1 MAGSK
6 RFNFSQDIIARS
18 YTTEQELLLESQ
30 KSVLEN
36 IQLTKASMAMLY
48 HISQLNHFPKQLAED
63 LKNALQSNASK
74 QTLIKIFNK
83 IHQKLTEI
91 KAGQTP
97 EE

>member
-6 RFNFSQDIIARS
+6 RFNFSQDILARS
-18 YTTEQELLLESQ
+18 YTTEQELLIEAQ

-48 HISQLNHFPKQLAED
+48 HISQLNHFPKQLTED

-74 QTLIKIFNK
+74 QTLIRLFNK
-83 IHQKLTEI
+83 IHQALTDI
-91 KAGQTP
+91 RARQSP

>member
-6 RFNFSQDIIARS
+6 RFNFSQDTLARS
-18 YTTEQELLLESQ
+18 YTTEQELLVEAQ

-48 HISQLNHFPKQLAED
+48 HISQLNNFPQQLAED
-63 LKNALQSNASK
+63 LKDALQSNASK

-83 IHQKLTEI
+83 IHQALTDI
-91 KAGQTP
+91 KARHSS

>member
-6 RFNFSQDIIARS
+6 RFNFSQDTLARS
-18 YTTEQELLLESQ
+18 YTTEQELLIEAQ

-48 HISQLNHFPKQLAED
+48 HISQLNHFPKQLADD
-63 LKNALQSNASK
+63 LRDALQSNASK
-74 QTLIKIFNK
+74 QSLIKIFNK
-83 IHQKLTEI
+83 IHQALTDI
-91 KAGQTP
+91 KAKHSP